1 MTTAKTILLSLV
13 TALTCMGCAS
23 QQSPELVII
32 HTNDTHST
40 IDPDPTS
47 GLGGI
52 ARRKV
57 LIDSI
62 RAKHPQAL
70 LIDAGDAVQGTLY
83 FHLFKGKVE
92 QEMLNALGYDIQT
105 LGNHEFDNGMEALK
119 QNLLQA
125 SPTLLSSNYT
135 FDDPSL
141 AARFLPYVIRK
152 INGTKIGFM
161 ALNLDPKGMVAEGNY
176 NGVTYQP
183 WLQAAQATADK
194 LRQEGAKRV
203 VCITHIGYDSGASPT
218 LFGDRQVAAQT
229 HGIDVIIG
237 AHSHTLLN
245 PAVKVANSQGDSVV
259 IVQTGKGGQYLG
271 EITLNPT
278 SGKVAEKLIPVNAR
292 LDSRTD
298 STIEALL
305 RPYRAAIDSL
315 YVQNIATVS
324 GSTELNKANPQF
336 LNWVAQFYI
345 HQGNQL
351 ATGVEGAIGN
361 KGGLRTSWTP
371 GPLSKGRVIDMMPFQ
386 NRLVVLD
393 ILGSDLLE
401 ALEIAA
407 KRSEPLAGITTTPD
421 KIDPQKTYR
430 IATIDYL
437 ANGGD
442 YMAPLTRAKRVAT
455 SGTIVYNDL
464 LNYLNQNP
472 IINVN

>member
-1 MTTAKTILLSLV
+1 MRIAKTLLLSLLV
-13 TALTCMGCAS
+13 GFIGTSCAS
-23 QQSPELVII
+23 NRNSELVII

-62 RAKHPQAL
+62 RAKHPSAI

-83 FHLFKGKVE
+83 FHLFKGQVE
-92 QEMLNALGYDIQT
+92 QEMINTLGYDIQI
-105 LGNHEFDNGMEALK
+105 LGNHEFDNGMEHLK

-125 SPTLLSSNYT
+125 KPALLSSNYR
-135 FDDPSL
+135 FADPQL
-141 AARFLPYVIRK
+141 ASRFLPYVVK
-152 INGTKIGFM
+152 NVNGTKVGFM
-161 ALNLDPKGMVAEGNY
+161 ALNINPQGMVAEGNY
-176 NGVTYQP
+176 DGVTYVP
-183 WLQAAQATADK
+183 WLPAAQATIDQ
-194 LRQEGAKRV
+194 LRRAGAKRI
-203 VCITHIGYDSGASPT
+203 VCISHIGYDSGSSPT

-245 PAVKVANSQGDSVV
+245 PAVKVANAHGDSVL

-271 EITLNPT
+271 EITLNAA
-278 SGKVAEKLIPVNAR
+278 SGQATERLIPVNSR
-292 LDSRTD
+292 LDSQLD
-298 STIEALL
+298 SAIVAQIK
-305 RPYRAAIDSL
+305 PYRAAIDSL
-315 YVQNIATVS
+315 YVQNIATVE
-324 GSTELNKANPQF
+324 GSQPLSRTNPQF
-336 LNWVAQFYI
+336 LSWVAQFYI
-345 HQGNQL
+345 SQGNQL
-351 ATGVEGAIGN
+351 APGVEGAIGN
-361 KGGLRTSWTP
+361 KGGLRTSWAP

-386 NRLVVLD
+386 NRIVVLD

-401 ALEIAA
+401 ALQIAA
-407 KRSEPLAGITTTPD
+407 KRGEPLAGITAS
-421 KIDPQKTYR
+421 PQEINPQTTYR

-442 YMAPLTRAKRVAT
+442 YMEPLTRARRVAT
-455 SGTIVYNDL
+455 AKTILYNDL
-464 LNYLNQNP
+464 LNYLTQNP